1 MWKHV
6 GYAWAVATVIAV
18 IWAHGAASAQDPQ
31 PESGDPLQAALDAL
45 HGDAAKA
52 RDAKDFAT
60 VEALRKQRLSL
71 LRDASGDANK
81 NSPWTAGLA
90 ALATAED
97 LIKKMKYEEACATLA
112 AAWKPFEQPARGEAV
127 FGDIALALFAATEA
141 AKAVYPEFNAVSP
154 DQVRSALQRAAE
166 SDPCQAEALVAS
178 AFLAS
183 PDPAEAFSP
192 APLRPSLRARSKL
205 LTKALPSANH
215 FAKPLPWHA
224 PAEFLKAAGNSFVL
238 GDLDFY
244 HLFLDA
250 NRPLAGVDRDGQPV
264 HVVMGGGL
272 LTVERDAA
280 GARRLAVYDFDS
292 TAGRWIRMT
301 PRILRVQPADY
312 KTSTWRIDEDQLNAD
327 LRQIMADAIAERETL
342 IKRKLLVSAEGLQ
355 GAIRVKADM
364 RKIFAYLQEPPK
376 KATPL
381 TFDNVFTAVIN
392 GYNNYALIHPDE
404 ANKAAGAQQQVQRLS
419 EEWTK
424 FKASVEALRVA
435 IGDIKNGGAVEPEKA
450 ATALADFLT
459 AIGAASFDARDLAEP
474 AAAEDGDA
482 DATKGKPGGKPAKKN
497 TLDAA
502 APIQLTGQELR
513 AKMSRQ
519 KEQYDLLALFK
530 LMTSVHRKVIDAAAT
545 PPPAQQLGPDAP
557 PPSPEERARAAA
569 RQRVTAALER
579 YDRAV
584 DPEAA
589 DYSLT
594 LDQLFEAQAAARE
607 LESAL
612 RALGPDSDQTR
623 FLGRFAETIEA
634 VARPVAYEAD
644 MQRYCTKAN
653 RAQTW
658 QVGRAIWRTYD
669 FPANTSPQTVA
680 DMIEHCQRVAF
691 AATDLDAVM
700 KEAVDNLPTADA
712 SIPLR
717 SGCTTPSRNRLVHNR
732 NGKLSL
738 QFIGSLTDPCMAL
751 LLDIDPAEDAAPACL
766 AAGEGSPLW
775 IEIDGRRLQATVVA
789 DKKTAPQLVIDFAG
803 PQGRVPIGAKAGR
816 AAAARFMT
824 DSRGNRIVRDRA
836 PVTSLVD
843 AHFYAMTSK
852 SGDAVTERSLNYS
865 LQDWLDLDRE
875 TVNVFLPNAMRLAP
889 TLPTWQRYRREF
901 MRPAP
906 DTGWM
911 WPAPQAPAANPL

>member
-1 MWKHV
+1 MRKHA
-6 GYAWAVATVIAV
+6 GYVWVLVAMTIAAWPHRV
-18 IWAHGAASAQDPQ
+18 ASAEDPQ
-31 PESGDPLQAALDAL
+31 PEGGNSLQAALDTL

-52 RDAKDFAT
+52 REAKDFAT
-60 VEALRKQRLSL
+60 VEALRKQRFSL

-81 NSPWTAGLA
+81 NSPWTAGLT
-90 ALATAED
+90 ALTTARD
-97 LIKKMKYEEACATLA
+97 LVKQMKYEEACAALA
-112 AAWKPFEQPARGEAV
+112 SAWKPFEQPARGEAV
-127 FGDIALALFAATEA
+127 FGDIALELFAATEA
-141 AKAVYPEFNAVSP
+141 AKAVYPRFNAISP
-154 DQVRSALQRAAE
+154 DQLRSALQRAAE
-166 SDPCQAEALVAS
+166 SDPCQVEALVAT

-192 APLRPSLRARSKL
+192 APQRLSLRARSKL
-205 LTKALPSANH
+205 LTKALPPANS

-244 HLFLDA
+244 HLFLDPS
-250 NRPLAGVDRDGQPV
+250 RPLVGVDRDGQPV
-264 HVVMGGGL
+264 HVVMRGGL
-272 LTVERDAA
+272 LTVDRKQD
-280 GARRLAVYDFDS
+280 GPQRLAVYDFDT

-312 KTSTWRIDEDQLNAD
+312 KPSTWRIDEDQLNAD
-327 LRQIMADAIAERETL
+327 LRQIMADAIAERQTL
-342 IKRKLLVSAEGLQ
+342 IKRRLLVTAEGLQ
-355 GAIRVKADM
+355 GSIRVKADI

-376 KATPL
+376 KAAPL
-381 TFDNVFTAVIN
+381 TFDNVFAAIIN
-392 GYNNYALIHPDE
+392 GYNAYSLVHPDE
-404 ANKAAGAQQQVQRLS
+404 ANKAAGAQQQVQALS

-435 IGDIKNGGAVEPEKA
+435 IGDIKNGGAVDPEKA

-459 AIGAASFDARDLAEP
+459 AIGATSFNARDLAEP
-474 AAAEDGDA
+474 AVADDETEAA
-482 DATKGKPGGKPAKKN
+482 KSKPSGKPAKKN

-557 PPSPEERARAAA
+557 PPTPEERARAAA
-569 RQRVTAALER
+569 RQRVIAALER

-584 DPEAA
+584 NSQGA

-594 LDQLFEAQAAARE
+594 LEELFDAQAAVRE
-607 LESAL
+607 LDSAL

-623 FLGRFAETIEA
+623 FLVKLADTIEA
-634 VARPVAYEAD
+634 VARPVAHEAD
-644 MQRYCTKAN
+644 MQRFCTKAN
-653 RAQTW
+653 RARTW

-669 FPANTSPQTVA
+669 FPAGISPQTVA

-691 AATDLDAVM
+691 ASTDLDAVM
-700 KEAVDNLPTADA
+700 KDAVDNLPAADA
-712 SIPLR
+712 TIPLR
-717 SGCTTPSRNRLVHNR
+717 SGCTTPARNRLVHNR
-732 NGKLSL
+732 NGNLAL
-738 QFIGSLTDPCMAL
+738 QFIGSLTDPCMAI
-751 LLDIDPAEDAAPACL
+751 LLDIDPVEDAAPACL
-766 AAGEGSPLW
+766 AAGDGPPLK
-775 IEIDGRRLQATVVA
+775 IEIDGERLPATIVSG
-789 DKKTAPQLVIDFAG
+789 KNMQPQLAIDFGG
-803 PQGRVPIGAKAGR
+803 PLGRVLIGTKAD
-816 AAAARFMT
+816 AAAVSRFMT

-836 PVTSLVD
+836 PVTSLID

-889 TLPTWQRYRREF
+889 TLPTWQRYRLEF

-906 DTGWM
+906 DAGWI
-911 WPAPQAPAANPL
+911 WPAPQAPVANPL